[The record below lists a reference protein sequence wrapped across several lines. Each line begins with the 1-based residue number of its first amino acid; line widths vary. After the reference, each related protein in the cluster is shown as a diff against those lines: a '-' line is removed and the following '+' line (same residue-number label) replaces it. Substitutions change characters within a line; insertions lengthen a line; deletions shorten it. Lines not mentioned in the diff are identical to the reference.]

1 MRTYLPTRLSSCYM
15 EEADERI
22 FVNVKHASRE
32 HTCII
37 IKAADSDVV
46 VIAIANFHQ
55 LVQEKLVQKNR

>member
-1 MRTYLPTRLSSCYM
+1 M

-22 FVNVKHASRE
+22 FVNVKHPSRK

-46 VIAIANFHQ
+46 VIAIAKFHQ

>member
-1 MRTYLPTRLSSCYM
+1 M

-22 FVNVKHASRE
+22 FVNVKHASKE
-32 HTCII
+32 HTSII